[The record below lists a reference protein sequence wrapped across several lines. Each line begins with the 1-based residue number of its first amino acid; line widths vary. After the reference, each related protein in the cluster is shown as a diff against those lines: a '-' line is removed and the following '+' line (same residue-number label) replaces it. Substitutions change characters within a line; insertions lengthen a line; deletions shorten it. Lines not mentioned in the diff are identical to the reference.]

1 MFIVKTG
8 FFFTLLKHTNAIG
21 KILNKDDFFWNA
33 RTFIS
38 MIRSNIHIVGI
49 YTCIYYTYMYIYAL
63 YNKLLAI
70 ELSLKWTFDKERY
83 LLIYIL
89 VPTSWNDVFYC
100 IFFYHAVSRSS
111 LKIDITNMG
120 QGISLYLKIEA
131 KNKHAIMP
139 PTYLL
144 MFTNNP
150 SSGCLRGPLSTLT
163 NVDTRSFLPMSKNAC
178 FKNHKSISSGPHL
191 MIAFLSRRSKK
202 SRMFSFSFRLFLLTR
217 SFARKVRIRKS
228 SQFILS

>member
-1 MFIVKTG
+1 
-8 FFFTLLKHTNAIG
+8 
-21 KILNKDDFFWNA
+21 
-33 RTFIS
+33 
-38 MIRSNIHIVGI
+38 
-49 YTCIYYTYMYIYAL
+49 
-63 YNKLLAI
+63 
-70 ELSLKWTFDKERY
+70 
-83 LLIYIL
+83 
-89 VPTSWNDVFYC
+89 
-100 IFFYHAVSRSS
+100 
-111 LKIDITNMG
+111 MG

-131 KNKHAIMP
+131 KNKHTIKP

-150 SSGCLRGPLSTLT
+150 SSGCLHDPLPTLT
-163 NVDTRSFLPMSKNAC
+163 NVDTRSFLPMSRNAC

-228 SQFILS
+228 SQFILSQTSSNSWRQLHIVPSISIFNVYKTCAPRAYFNGLCNTQNTYSGSKKIVGKIITEHLDCLCNIYLYVWQLH

>member
-1 MFIVKTG
+1 MTFCTA
-8 FFFTLLKHTNAIG
+8 FFF
-21 KILNKDDFFWNA
+21 
-33 RTFIS
+33 
-38 MIRSNIHIVGI
+38 
-49 YTCIYYTYMYIYAL
+49 
-63 YNKLLAI
+63 
-70 ELSLKWTFDKERY
+70 LSCSEPVIIKNRH
-83 LLIYIL
+83 
-89 VPTSWNDVFYC
+89 ND
-100 IFFYHAVSRSS
+100 
-111 LKIDITNMG
+111 MG

-131 KNKHAIMP
+131 KNKHAIKL

-150 SSGCLRGPLSTLT
+150 SSGCLHDPLPTLT
-163 NVDTRSFLPMSKNAC
+163 NVDTRSFLPMSRNAC

-228 SQFILS
+228 SQFILSYTSSNSWRQLHIVPSISIFNVYKTCAPRAQWIVQYTKYI

>member
-1 MFIVKTG
+1 MLEPLFQWLGQTY
-8 FFFTLLKHTNAIG
+8 
-21 KILNKDDFFWNA
+21 
-33 RTFIS
+33 
-38 MIRSNIHIVGI
+38 IHCIVGI

-63 YNKLLAI
+63 YNNLLAI

-83 LLIYIL
+83 LLIYI
-89 VPTSWNDVFYC
+89 PTSWNDVFYC
-100 IFFYHAVSRSS
+100 IFFLSCSEPVIFKNRHN
-111 LKIDITNMG
+111 DMG

-131 KNKHAIMP
+131 KNKHAIEP

-150 SSGCLRGPLSTLT
+150 SSGCLHDPLPTLT
-163 NVDTRSFLPMSKNAC
+163 NVDTRSFLPMSRNAC
-178 FKNHKSISSGPHL
+178 FKNHKSISSGPQL

>member
-1 MFIVKTG
+1 MLYITSFQRSNS
-8 FFFTLLKHTNAIG
+8 L
-21 KILNKDDFFWNA
+21 LNKHLTKN
-33 RTFIS
+33 
-38 MIRSNIHIVGI
+38 GI
-49 YTCIYYTYMYIYAL
+49 CLYIYPRLGMTFYTAFF
-63 YNKLLAI
+63 
-70 ELSLKWTFDKERY
+70 LSCSEPVIFKNRH
-83 LLIYIL
+83 
-89 VPTSWNDVFYC
+89 ND
-100 IFFYHAVSRSS
+100 
-111 LKIDITNMG
+111 MG

-131 KNKHAIMP
+131 KNKHAIKP

-150 SSGCLRGPLSTLT
+150 SSVCLRGPLSTLT
-163 NVDTRSFLPMSKNAC
+163 NVDTRSFLPMSRNAC

-228 SQFILS
+228 SQFILSQTSSNSWRQLHIVPSISIFNVYKTCAPKAISMDCAIHKIHIAEVKRQQEK

>member
-1 MFIVKTG
+1 
-8 FFFTLLKHTNAIG
+8 
-21 KILNKDDFFWNA
+21 
-33 RTFIS
+33 
-38 MIRSNIHIVGI
+38 
-49 YTCIYYTYMYIYAL
+49 MYIYAL

-70 ELSLKWTFDKERY
+70 ELSLLNEHLTKNGICLYIYPRLGMTFY
-83 LLIYIL
+83 
-89 VPTSWNDVFYC
+89 TAF
-100 IFFYHAVSRSS
+100 FFYHAVSRSS
-111 LKIDITNMG
+111 LKIDITSMG

-131 KNKHAIMP
+131 KNKHAIKP

>member
-1 MFIVKTG
+1 MLYLNSLLNEHLTKNGICLYIYTHVLEWRFI
-8 FFFTLLKHTNAIG
+8 LHL
-21 KILNKDDFFWNA
+21 
-33 RTFIS
+33 FIS
-38 MIRSNIHIVGI
+38 CSEPVIIKNRH
-49 YTCIYYTYMYIYAL
+49 
-63 YNKLLAI
+63 
-70 ELSLKWTFDKERY
+70 
-83 LLIYIL
+83 
-89 VPTSWNDVFYC
+89 ND
-100 IFFYHAVSRSS
+100 
-111 LKIDITNMG
+111 MG

-150 SSGCLRGPLSTLT
+150 SSGCLHDPLPTLT

>member
-1 MFIVKTG
+1 
-8 FFFTLLKHTNAIG
+8 
-21 KILNKDDFFWNA
+21 
-33 RTFIS
+33 

-83 LLIYIL
+83 LLIYIYTHVL
-89 VPTSWNDVFYC
+89 EWRFLLHFFLSCSEPVIIKNRHND
-100 IFFYHAVSRSS
+100 
-111 LKIDITNMG
+111 MG

-131 KNKHAIMP
+131 KNKHAIKP

-163 NVDTRSFLPMSKNAC
+163 NVDTRSFLPVSRNAC

>member
-1 MFIVKTG
+1 
-8 FFFTLLKHTNAIG
+8 
-21 KILNKDDFFWNA
+21 
-33 RTFIS
+33 
-38 MIRSNIHIVGI
+38 
-49 YTCIYYTYMYIYAL
+49 
-63 YNKLLAI
+63 
-70 ELSLKWTFDKERY
+70 
-83 LLIYIL
+83 
-89 VPTSWNDVFYC
+89 
-100 IFFYHAVSRSS
+100 
-111 LKIDITNMG
+111 MG

-131 KNKHAIMP
+131 KNKHAIKP

-163 NVDTRSFLPMSKNAC
+163 NVDTRSFLPMSRNAC

-228 SQFILS
+228 SQFILSQTSSNSWRQLHIVPSMFTKHARRGQYFNGLCNTQNTYSGSKKIVGKLITEHLACLCNIYFYVWQLH

>member
-1 MFIVKTG
+1 
-8 FFFTLLKHTNAIG
+8 
-21 KILNKDDFFWNA
+21 
-33 RTFIS
+33 
-38 MIRSNIHIVGI
+38 
-49 YTCIYYTYMYIYAL
+49 
-63 YNKLLAI
+63 
-70 ELSLKWTFDKERY
+70 
-83 LLIYIL
+83 
-89 VPTSWNDVFYC
+89 
-100 IFFYHAVSRSS
+100 
-111 LKIDITNMG
+111 MG

-131 KNKHAIMP
+131 KNKHAIKP

-150 SSGCLRGPLSTLT
+150 SSGCLHDPLPTLT
-163 NVDTRSFLPMSKNAC
+163 NVDTRSFLPMSRNAC

-228 SQFILS
+228 SQFICHRLRVIAGDSYTLSPPFRSSMFTKHARRGHISMDCAIHKIHIAEVKR